1 MATIGRWPI
10 IGMVIEEGIDS
21 EEINNH
27 SETTGTIKIGH
38 HHNFP
43 VTSFIRALVEDNL
56 VWESADDYP
65 TFDAALADLEAG
77 LSAWVTEI
85 AEGQ

>member
-1 MATIGRWPI
+1 MTDTFATTYPTIAQFIRTTDT
-10 IGMVIEEGIDS
+10 IEIS
-21 EEINNH
+21 
-27 SETTGTIKIGH
+27 H

-43 VTSFIRALVEDNL
+43 VTSLIRAVVEDDR

-77 LSAWVTEI
+77 LGEWLREMGDTI
-85 AEGQ
+85 

>member
-1 MATIGRWPI
+1 
-10 IGMVIEEGIDS
+10 MVIEDGINS

-27 SETTGTIKIGH
+27 SETTGTIEIGH

-43 VTSFIRALVEDNL
+43 VTSFIRALVEDDL

-65 TFDAALADLEAG
+65 TVDAALADLKAG
-77 LSAWVTEI
+77 LGEWIREMGDTT
-85 AEGQ
+85 